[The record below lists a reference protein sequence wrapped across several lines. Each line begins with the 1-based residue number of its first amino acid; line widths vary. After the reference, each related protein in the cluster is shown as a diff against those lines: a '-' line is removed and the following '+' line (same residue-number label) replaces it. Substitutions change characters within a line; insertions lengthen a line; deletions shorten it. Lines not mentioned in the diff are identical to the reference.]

1 MNQEY
6 LAKRNQKHLK
16 EINHA
21 NNRTNGQYKKQVEEL
36 ETLIKTDPVQEW
48 LDDIN
53 SIQKNSNS
61 LEEKMKEQGI
71 KKITSE
77 EIFKNYG
84 IQ

>member
-1 MNQEY
+1 MQIIELMDN
-6 LAKRNQKHLK
+6 
-16 EINHA
+16 I
-21 NNRTNGQYKKQVEEL
+21 KKQVEEL

-84 IQ
+84 I

>member
-1 MNQEY
+1 MQIIELMDN
-6 LAKRNQKHLK
+6 
-16 EINHA
+16 I
-21 NNRTNGQYKKQVEEL
+21 KKQVEEL
-36 ETLIKTDPVQEW
+36 ENLIKTDPVQEW
-48 LDDIN
+48 LDDVN

-84 IQ
+84 I

>member
-1 MNQEY
+1 MQIIELMDN
-6 LAKRNQKHLK
+6 
-16 EINHA
+16 I
-21 NNRTNGQYKKQVEEL
+21 KKQVEEL

-53 SIQKNSNS
+53 SIQKNSDS

-84 IQ
+84 I

>member
-1 MNQEY
+1 MQIIELMDN
-6 LAKRNQKHLK
+6 
-16 EINHA
+16 I
-21 NNRTNGQYKKQVEEL
+21 KKQVEEL

-48 LDDIN
+48 LDDVN
-53 SIQKNSNS
+53 SIQNNNNL

-84 IQ
+84 I

>member
-1 MNQEY
+1 MQIIELMDN
-6 LAKRNQKHLK
+6 
-16 EINHA
+16 I
-21 NNRTNGQYKKQVEEL
+21 KKQVEEL
-36 ETLIKTDPVQEW
+36 ENLIKTDPVQEW
-48 LDDIN
+48 LDDVN